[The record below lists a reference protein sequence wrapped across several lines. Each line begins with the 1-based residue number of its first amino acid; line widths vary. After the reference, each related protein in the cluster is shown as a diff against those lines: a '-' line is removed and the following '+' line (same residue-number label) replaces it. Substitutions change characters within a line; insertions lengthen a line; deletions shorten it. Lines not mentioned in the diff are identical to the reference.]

1 MNYVM
6 LSPFYLNLN
15 FWIWVARM
23 ASSLTALFSII
34 AHDMHAK
41 PRFAENMRQTWRLSR
56 TLQMAKTSDEIP
68 ELLLSAWLLGLLAS
82 TSIDVSMLVLLPS

>member
-1 MNYVM
+1 
-6 LSPFYLNLN
+6 
-15 FWIWVARM
+15 M
-23 ASSLTALFSII
+23 ASSLTALVSII